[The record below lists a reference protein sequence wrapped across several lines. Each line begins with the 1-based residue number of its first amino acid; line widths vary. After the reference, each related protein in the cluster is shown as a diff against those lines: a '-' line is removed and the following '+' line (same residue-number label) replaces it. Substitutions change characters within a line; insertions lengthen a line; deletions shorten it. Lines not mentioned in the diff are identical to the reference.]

1 MSKQGNN
8 DNTSG
13 KIGTRMTLSAW
24 IIALAMLTIIFSGHL
39 EKQRNPNQTVNSS
52 INSNETE
59 VTLRQNRYGH
69 YIATAEFNHIPVDVI
84 VDTGATNV
92 SVPLTIARQ
101 LGLKQGTKMDVS
113 TANGTIS
120 VYSTRI
126 DSIKLGDI
134 IVHNVRAGI
143 NPHMDDD
150 VVLLGMSFL
159 DQLEFSHSNNELV
172 LKQIYK

>member
-69 YIATAEFNHIPVDVI
+69 RSQN
-84 VDTGATNV
+84 
-92 SVPLTIARQ
+92 Q
-101 LGLKQGTKMDVS
+101 
-113 TANGTIS
+113 
-120 VYSTRI
+120 
-126 DSIKLGDI
+126 
-134 IVHNVRAGI
+134 
-143 NPHMDDD
+143 
-150 VVLLGMSFL
+150 
-159 DQLEFSHSNNELV
+159 
-172 LKQIYK
+172 